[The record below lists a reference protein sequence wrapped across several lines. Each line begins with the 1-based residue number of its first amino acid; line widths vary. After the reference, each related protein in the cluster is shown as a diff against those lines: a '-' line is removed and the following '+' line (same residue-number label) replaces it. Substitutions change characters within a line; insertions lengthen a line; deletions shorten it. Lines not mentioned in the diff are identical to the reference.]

1 MLTRDAAIEVVK
13 SFVHDVESTGVR
25 LQKAVLFGS
34 YAQNRQSEW
43 SDIDLALVSEG
54 FSGFGF
60 EDKQPFA
67 RIICQKPY
75 SIIHIKTYQ
84 SSYFDAGDPFIDE
97 IKRTGIVVFSLEKQR
112 IHK

>member
-1 MLTRDAAIEVVK
+1 MKATILPESNKIMLTREAAIQVVK
-13 SFVHDVESTGVR
+13 NFIHDLESTGVG

-60 EDKQPFA
+60 EDSRKVDIVTKAALKEQ
-67 RIICQKPY
+67 
-75 SIIHIKTYQ
+75 IKDQILQATI
-84 SSYFDAGDPFIDE
+84 FIE
-97 IKRTGIVVFSLEKQR
+97 
-112 IHK
+112 